1 MEKTEDIT
9 AQERLNVVEGEINGL
24 LTELANTDWCV
35 VKCIE
40 TGENMQEL
48 YPLQYEARK
57 NARARIN
64 ELQLQLPA
72 LREALAAEI
81 AALDSQNIDSENG
94 DSQTAAAHNA

>member
-9 AQERLNVVEGEINGL
+9 AQERLNVVEGEINGC
-24 LTELANTDWCV
+24 LAQLAATDWCV
-35 VKCIE
+35 VKCVE

-72 LREALAAEI
+72 LQEALAAEI
-81 AALDSQNIDSENG
+81 AALNSQDINSENG
-94 DSQTAAAHNA
+94 YSQTATAHNA

>member
-1 MEKTEDIT
+1 MKKTEDIT
-9 AQERLNVVEGEINGL
+9 AQERLNVVEGEINGC
-24 LTELANTDWCV
+24 LAQLAASDWCV

-72 LREALAAEI
+72 LQEALAAEL
-81 AALDSQNIDSENG
+81 AALNSENG

>member
-9 AQERLNVVEGEINGL
+9 AQERLNIVEGEINGC
-24 LTELANTDWCV
+24 LAQLAATDWCV
-35 VKCIE
+35 IKCVE

-48 YPLQYEARK
+48 YPLQYEARE

-72 LREALAAEI
+72 LQEALAAEI
-81 AALDSQNIDSENG
+81 AVLNSQDINSENG
-94 DSQTAAAHNA
+94 DS